1 MVFMFYRVYHISYKK
16 EVPIM
21 DADMKSFLY
30 SAAFYHPLSD
40 FVPISIQI
48 YLRQKISICHIKNG
62 IK

>member
-1 MVFMFYRVYHISYKK
+1 MVFMFYQVYHISYKK

-40 FVPISIQI
+40 FVPISV
-48 YLRQKISICHIKNG
+48 
-62 IK
+62 

>member
-16 EVPIM
+16 EVLIM

-48 YLRQKISICHIKNG
+48 YLRQKI
-62 IK
+62 

>member
-16 EVPIM
+16 EVAIM

-40 FVPISIQI
+40 FVPISV
-48 YLRQKISICHIKNG
+48 
-62 IK
+62 

>member
-21 DADMKSFLY
+21 VAAMKSFLY

-40 FVPISIQI
+40 SVLISV
-48 YLRQKISICHIKNG
+48 
-62 IK
+62 

>member
-21 DADMKSFLY
+21 DADMKSFY

-40 FVPISIQI
+40 SVLISV
-48 YLRQKISICHIKNG
+48 
-62 IK
+62 

>member
-30 SAAFYHPLSD
+30 SAAFYHTLSD
-40 FVPISIQI
+40 FVPISTQI
-48 YLRQKISICHIKNG
+48 YLRQKISICHVKNG

>member
-16 EVPIM
+16 EVLIM

-40 FVPISIQI
+40 SVPISHTN
-48 YLRQKISICHIKNG
+48 LSSAKDFDLSR
-62 IK
+62 